1 MSGASMGGDRGR
13 APATPAVRFLRQAGV
28 NFVERPYRY
37 VERGGTAAFVEQS
50 GVDEHAVIKTLVM
63 EDEAGKPLVV
73 LMHGDLEVSTKELA
87 RALRVGSIRPC
98 SEKDAER
105 HSGYL
110 VGGISPFGLRK
121 AMPVYVEATILE
133 LERIYINGGRR
144 GLLVELS
151 PLELLRL
158 LNAVP
163 VKCGVRP

>member
-1 MSGASMGGDRGR
+1 MDKDRDGDG
-13 APATPAVRFLRQAGV
+13 APATPAVRFLRQAAV
-28 NFVERPYRY
+28 RFIERPYRY
-37 VERGGTAAFVEQS
+37 IERGGTAAFAEQG

-63 EDEAGKPLVV
+63 ETEAGKPLVV

-87 RALRVGSIRPC
+87 RALQTVSIRPC

-105 HSGYL
+105 HSGYT

-121 AMPVYVEATILE
+121 ALPVYVEATILE
-133 LERIYINGGRR
+133 LKRIYINGGRR

-151 PLELLRL
+151 PLELTRL

-163 VKCGVRP
+163 VRCGVKP